1 MRVYGARAA
10 IESRSVPAVLYLHG
24 FASSPASAKIGLLR
38 QRVEPEIS
46 LHTPDLNVP
55 SFARLDFDAAV
66 GHAYATGVAANA
78 KVIVGSSL
86 GALMALAVVR
96 RGLVLPLVLI
106 APAVGFGERWRTK
119 LPDGDPI
126 LIFNHALGTEAPI
139 HRAFFEQM
147 ADVDVDRDP
156 PPSRVTA
163 IMGTDD
169 ASVPFEQVRRVW
181 NLWMP
186 HLAPGS
192 KLIPV
197 EGGDHGLTSYGDV
210 IEQALR
216 DALRA

>member
-1 MRVYGARAA
+1 M
-10 IESRSVPAVLYLHG
+10 PAVLYLHG

-38 QRVEPEIS
+38 QRVEPEIV

-66 GHAYATGVAANA
+66 SYAYATGVAANA
-78 KVIVGSSL
+78 KAIVGSSL

-126 LIFNHALGTEAPI
+126 LVFNHALATEAPI
-139 HRAFFEQM
+139 HRVFFEQM
-147 ADVDVDRDP
+147 AAVDVDRNP

-169 ASVPFEQVRRVW
+169 ASVPFEQVQRVW
-181 NLWMP
+181 ESWTP
-186 HLAPGS
+186 RLAPGS

-197 EGGDHGLTSYGDV
+197 EGGDHGLTAYGDV

-216 DALRA
+216 EALTP

>member
-1 MRVYGARAA
+1 M
-10 IESRSVPAVLYLHG
+10 
-24 FASSPASAKIGLLR
+24 
-38 QRVEPEIS
+38 

-66 GHAYATGVAANA
+66 AHAHATGVAANA
-78 KVIVGSSL
+78 KAIVGSSL

-106 APAVGFGERWRTK
+106 APALGFGGRWRTK

-126 LIFNHALGTEAPI
+126 LIFNYALGAEAPI

-147 ADVDVDRDP
+147 AEVDVDREP

-169 ASVPFEQVRRVW
+169 ASVPFEQVQSVW
-181 NLWMP
+181 ESWTP
-186 HLAPGS
+186 RLAPGS
-192 KLIPV
+192 KLIRL
-197 EGGDHGLTSYGDV
+197 EGGDHGLTAYGEV
-210 IEQALR
+210 IGQALR
-216 DALRA
+216 DALTS